1 MYHARHQPVEEPLD
15 PSETEKL
22 MVVLEADRDRKQL
35 VIQISEVGQ
44 RSFR

>member
-1 MYHARHQPVEEPLD
+1 MYHARYQPVEEPLD
-15 PSETEKL
+15 PLETEKL

-35 VIQISEVGQ
+35 VIEKSGLGQ